1 MCIPDIAAVLLL
13 FLAPVNGLPSD
24 PLSVASPDGEL
35 VVTFDLCEWEGESG
49 VPVWSLSRR
58 EEVLISPSRL
68 GFTLEDTTLGA
79 ATLDPLALG
88 RRLEMIASRTGSRDS
103 SWRPVHGERS
113 VVRDHFGSLTVE
125 LRCAEPAPLRFALE
139 FRAYDGGVAFC
150 YSVPEQDGLEPL
162 RFERECTEFRFTA
175 DHRAWPVYSAQGKYV
190 ETTLS
195 KVESGCERPLVLQ
208 VEDGPYLAVGEA
220 RLVDFAR
227 MKLAPLGGVTDGLVA
242 ELSGKAVCALPFR
255 SPWRLVMVADTPG
268 ELLEGNDLFLNLN
281 DPCAIE
287 DTSWIRP
294 GKVLREVTL
303 TTEGGRACVDFAA
316 ANGIEY
322 VEFDAGWYGHEY
334 DEASDA
340 TTVSVDPKRSPGPL
354 DLPQV
359 IGYAEERGVGILLY
373 VNRRSLEKQL
383 DEVLP
388 LLAEWG
394 VKGVKYGFVNVG
406 SQRWTTWL
414 HEAVR
419 KAAKYELMVDVH
431 DEYRPTGYSRTYPN
445 LMTQE
450 GIAGDETSP
459 SNELT
464 LTILFTRM
472 LCGAGD
478 NTICYHD
485 GRVTKNAG
493 HAYQLA
499 KAICLYSPW
508 QFVYWYDRPQ
518 GSPGAKGGAGGQKNV
533 IEEGPH
539 LEFFKHLPTVWD
551 ETRVLEGEIGEV
563 AAIARRTGSEWY
575 VGFMKGASERDFATA
590 HEFLEEGV
598 TYDATIYQDISGVW
612 GHSARLS
619 YRGQVQ
625 RGEEHSFKVVPRGGV
640 AMRLVPRLD
649 IFVSPEGDDANE
661 GTLEA
666 PLKTLE
672 GARDRVRAEAFDGNV
687 VVTLLEGRYFRS
699 ETFELDARD
708 SATPGH
714 MITWGALQGAEVILD
729 GGLVVP
735 GSSCVKVTDEAVAR
749 RLLPEAR
756 ERVVQLDLEAL
767 GVTEYGTY
775 GPRGFARPTLTA
787 PVELFVDG
795 APLTI
800 ARWPNFGEPR
810 IPLGEVL
817 DVGSVPRHGDDSNRG
832 GVFRYVTER
841 AKRWTEA
848 EDLHVSGIFTWGFAD
863 DTVKIAKIDTEA
875 GTFTTVQPHR
885 YGFGNSH
892 QQSLWEWHAVNLL
905 EEIDLPGEYYLDR
918 ESGIVYLLP
927 PDPDVP
933 IGQSTIQISLLEAT
947 MVSMKGVSRVR
958 WEGITF
964 ENARGT
970 GFRIDGGEED
980 RIVGCSFH
988 NLGGLA
994 VRASGERHGVLSC
1007 DVEGAGAGGI
1017 AVSGGNR
1024 RTLAPGGCF
1033 VRNCDISRVNRWYST
1048 YRPCVSLSGV
1058 GHRIEH
1064 CVLHDCP
1071 GQGVLL
1077 SGNDHVIEYTEFGHL
1092 VSEMSDQGAIY
1103 MGRNPSHAGNVF
1115 RYNFFHHTE
1124 SSHVGGY
1131 GNSGIFFD
1139 DGDSG
1144 QLVHGNVF
1152 YRCGANGAVKYHGG
1166 QFNSFVN
1173 NLVID
1178 CPLAVKQQL
1187 WTQERWDE
1195 FLAGEQQQKQLL
1207 KQIDVRKEP
1216 YLSCYPR
1223 LARIFETPYSL
1234 ERQHEECNYLTTAED
1249 PLFEDGS
1256 SMDFSIRDLAKLRE
1270 LVPGFE
1276 PIPFARIGTYEDAYR
1291 R

>member
-1 MCIPDIAAVLLL
+1 MYIPDIASVLLL
-13 FLAPVNGLPSD
+13 FLAQTSDLPSG
-24 PLSVASPDGEL
+24 PLSIASPDGGL
-35 VVTFDLCEWEGESG
+35 VVAFDLRDWEGESG
-49 VPVWSLSRR
+49 VPVWSLSRG
-58 EEVLISPSRL
+58 EELLIAPSRL
-68 GFTLEDTTLGA
+68 GLTLEDTTIGA
-79 ATLDPLALG
+79 VTLDPRALG
-88 RRLEMIASRTGSRDS
+88 RRLEVIASRTGSHDS

-113 VVRDHFGSLTVE
+113 VVRDHYHSLTVD
-125 LRCAEPAPLRFALE
+125 LRSAEPAPFRFALE
-139 FRAYDGGVAFC
+139 LRAYDGGVAFC
-150 YSVPEQDGLEPL
+150 YSVPEQDGLEQL
-162 RFERECTEFRFTA
+162 RFARERTEFRFTA
-175 DHRAWPVYSAQGKYV
+175 DHRAWPVYSAQGEYRA
-190 ETTLS
+190 TTLS
-195 KVESGCERPLVLQ
+195 KVGSGCERPLVLQ
-208 VEDGPYLAVGEA
+208 AEDGPYLAVGEA

-227 MKLAPLGGVTDGLVA
+227 MKLAPLEGVANGLVA
-242 ELSGKAVCALPFR
+242 ELSGKAICALPFR
-255 SPWRLVMVADTPG
+255 SPWRVVMVADTPG
-268 ELLEGNDLFLNLN
+268 ELLEAGDLLLNLN
-281 DPCAIE
+281 DPCAIP

-334 DEASDA
+334 DDASDA
-340 TTVSVDPKRSPGPL
+340 TTVTVDPKRSPGPL
-354 DLPQV
+354 DLPHV
-359 IGYAEERGVGILLY
+359 IEYAEERGVGILLY
-373 VNRRSLEKQL
+373 VNRRALEKQL

-388 LLAEWG
+388 LFREWG
-394 VKGVKYGFVNVG
+394 VKGVKYGFVRVG
-406 SQRWTTWL
+406 SQRWTSWL

-419 KAAKYELMVDVH
+419 KAAKHELMVDVH

-459 SNELT
+459 TNEQT

-485 GRVTKNAG
+485 GRVEKNAS

-508 QFVYWYDRPQ
+508 QFVYWYDRPK

-533 IEEGPH
+533 ISEGPH
-539 LEFFKHLPTVWD
+539 LEFFEHLPTVWD
-551 ETRVLEGEIGEV
+551 ETRVLEGEIGQY
-563 AAIARRTGSEWY
+563 AAIARRSGSDWY
-575 VGFMKGASERDFATA
+575 VGFMNGATERTFAESF
-590 HEFLEEGV
+590 EFLDEGRKYTGIAYPDAVGARSGGPV
-598 TYDATIYQDISGVW
+598 TTWPMSVE
-612 GHSARLS
+612 
-619 YRGQVQ
+619 RGTRWSCQV
-625 RGEEHSFKVVPRGGV
+625 PARGGL
-640 AMRLVPRLD
+640 AIRLVPRLD
-649 IFVSPEGDDANE
+649 VVVSPDGDDANE
-661 GTLEA
+661 GSLRAPLRTLEA
-666 PLKTLE
+666 
-672 GARDRVRAEAFDGNV
+672 ARDCVRASEHVGNV
-687 VVTLLEGRYFRS
+687 VITLLEGRYHLG
-699 ETFELDARD
+699 ETLELDGRDAGSAGHTTTWRAR
-708 SATPGH
+708 TGV
-714 MITWGALQGAEVILD
+714 EVILD
-729 GGLVVP
+729 GGLLVP
-735 GSSCVKVTDEAVAR
+735 GGRCERVSDEAIAS

-756 ERVVQLDLEAL
+756 ESVVQLDLSAL
-767 GVTEYGTY
+767 GVTDYGQF
-775 GPRGFARPTLTA
+775 GPRGFARPTLPA

-795 APLTI
+795 TPLRI
-800 ARWPNFGEPR
+800 ARWPNPGEPR

-817 DVGSVPRHGDDSNRG
+817 DMGSVPRHGDDSNRG

-841 AKRWTEA
+841 AERWTEA

-892 QQSLWEWHAVNLL
+892 QKSLWEWHAVNLL
-905 EEIDLPGEYYLDR
+905 EEIDLPGECYLDR
-918 ESGIVYLLP
+918 GSGIVYFLP
-927 PDPDVP
+927 PDPAVP
-933 IGQSTIQISLLEAT
+933 IEASTIQISLLAAPL
-947 MVSMKGVSRVR
+947 VSMRGVSRVR
-958 WEGITF
+958 WEGIDF

-970 GFRIDGGEED
+970 ALRIDGGEENF
-980 RIVGCSFH
+980 VAGCSFR

-994 VRASGERHGVLSC
+994 VRVSGERHGVLSC
-1007 DVEGAGAGGI
+1007 DVEGTGAGGI

-1033 VRNCDISRVNRWYST
+1033 VRNCDISRVNRWYRT
-1048 YRPCVSLSGV
+1048 YRPCISLSGV

-1077 SGNDHVIEYTEFGHL
+1077 SGNEHVIEYTEFGHL
-1092 VSEMSDQGAIY
+1092 VGEMSDQGAMY
-1103 MGRNPSHAGNVF
+1103 MGRNPSHAGNIF

-1178 CPLAVKQQL
+1178 CPLAVKEQL

-1195 FLAGEQQQKQLL
+1195 FLAGEQQQSQLL
-1207 KQIDVRKEP
+1207 KQVDVRKEP
-1216 YLSCYPR
+1216 YLSRYPK

-1234 ERQHEECNYLTTAED
+1234 ERQHEERNYLSTADD
-1249 PLFEDGS
+1249 PLFSDGA
-1256 SMDFSIRDLAKLRE
+1256 SMDFSIGGLAKLRE

-1276 PIPFARIGTYEDAYR
+1276 PIPFARIGTYEDEFR